1 MFSSC
6 FLQKNKLQMISTIRS
21 VHRVVQAQIILYSIN
36 EVSKFRGLNRF
47 CVPLENNYSQLVPK
61 RERVDLI
68 QMKTLLVPA

>member
-1 MFSSC
+1 
-6 FLQKNKLQMISTIRS
+6 MISTIRS
-21 VHRVVQAQIILYSIN
+21 VHRLVQAQIILYSIN